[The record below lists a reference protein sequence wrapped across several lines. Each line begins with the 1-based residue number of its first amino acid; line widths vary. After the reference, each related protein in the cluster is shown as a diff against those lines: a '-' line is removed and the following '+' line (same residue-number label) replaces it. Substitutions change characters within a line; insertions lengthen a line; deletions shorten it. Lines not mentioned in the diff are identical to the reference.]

1 MSKLS
6 IKVLNR
12 DLWSNAGV
20 KAIVG
25 EHFVFWQQYKVSQ
38 SFWKFQTWWQNLL
51 SEFNSQIPGKWW
63 SCKIYDLLSNHWVA
77 PCLNSW
83 SKNRRK
89 YGHMEQ
95 VKDPIFKWI
104 VALWSICNI
113 NLFQTGCCCLPHPD
127 HRVPFPPPLPGK
139 SWQGGTTQEKGGNKI
154 LPWTNAKIAL

>member
-1 MSKLS
+1 MS

-25 EHFVFWQQYKVSQ
+25 EHFVFWQQYKVSL

-63 SCKIYDLLSNHWVA
+63 GCKIYDLLSNHWVA

-113 NLFQTGCCCLPHPD
+113 NLFRLDAAAFPTLITEFLSLHPS
-127 HRVPFPPPLPGK
+127 LESPGK
-139 SWQGGTTQEKGGNKI
+139 EEPPRKKVAIKSYLEPMQK
-154 LPWTNAKIAL
+154 LPSR